1 MRESPT
7 KMRWFERVAE
17 GLKAEGISKAAVG
30 RELGL
35 TGAAITHKL
44 QGDRPTNIDELK
56 VMARL
61 AGMSVA
67 EAVGEDALVIE
78 LRDEMDLVEFYRLL
92 TPEQR
97 KMLLGL
103 AQQLAASKV
112 TEGEH

>member
-1 MRESPT
+1 
-7 KMRWFERVAE
+7 MRWFERIDKA
-17 GLKAEGISKAAVG
+17 LKERGVSKAAVG

-35 TGAAITHKL
+35 TGSAVTHKL
-44 QGDRPTNIDELK
+44 LGNRPTNIDELK

-67 EAVGEDALVIE
+67 EAVGDDAVVIE
-78 LRDEMDLVEFYRLL
+78 LRDEMDLIELYRLL

-103 AQQLAASKV
+103 AQQLVSTRQEAS
-112 TEGEH
+112 